1 MADEPDLLDGAGLA
15 LWRRLADEL
24 EFDAHDE
31 QIAIELCRT
40 VSLCEAL
47 HRRLLDEG
55 LVVEG
60 QRGAK
65 LNPLAAEL
73 RQQRLVA
80 ARLTASLAIPAAEDD
95 EKPSKRRGAA
105 RGVYTPQ
112 AVRS

>member
-15 LWRRLADEL
+15 LWRKLIDEC
-24 EFDAHDE
+24 EFDSHE
-31 QIAIELCRT
+31 EVIAVELCRT
-40 VSLCEAL
+40 VTLCESL

-65 LNPLAAEL
+65 VNPIAAEL
-73 RQQRLVA
+73 RQQRLAV
-80 ARLTASLAIPAAEDD
+80 ARLTASLGIPAADD
-95 EKPSKRRGAA
+95 EPSKPRGAV

-112 AVRS
+112 AVRA